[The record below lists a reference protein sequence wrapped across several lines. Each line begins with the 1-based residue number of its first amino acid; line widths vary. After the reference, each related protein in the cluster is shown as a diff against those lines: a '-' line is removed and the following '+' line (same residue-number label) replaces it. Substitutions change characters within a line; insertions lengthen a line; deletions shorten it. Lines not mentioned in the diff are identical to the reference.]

1 MHSRRTFTCSRA
13 FTFCYVAT
21 AALLLGITRTASAE
35 DRSAVE
41 ETKVANPNSL
51 FVYVGT
57 YTHGKGEHSASK
69 GIYTCRL
76 DLTTGKLTVA
86 GVTPSVEP
94 SFLAIDPSRQFLYAV
109 NEIENFGGKKA
120 GGVSAFAID
129 PKSGE
134 LKPLNQQSSEGGGP
148 CHVSV
153 DKLGTHVLVANYGG
167 GSLAVLPIEKD
178 GRLGKATA
186 FVQHQGSSVDPQRQ
200 AGPHAH
206 SISLD
211 VANRFALTADLGLD
225 TLFVYRFDAEKGTL
239 VPNGEPWATLAPG
252 SGPRHFAFGPGER
265 FVYVINEM
273 ASTITAFAYDA
284 GQGTLKSLQTVS
296 TLPTGFSGSNTTA
309 EIEIH
314 PSGRFLYG
322 SNRGHNSIV
331 IFSIDQLTGLLSYV
345 GNHPSGGKTPR
356 SFGIDATGSYLL
368 AANQDSDNVV
378 VMRIDPLTGKLTPTG
393 GSVEIGMP
401 VCVKMIPAS
410 D

>member
-1 MHSRRTFTCSRA
+1 M
-13 FTFCYVAT
+13 AT
-21 AALLLGITRTASAE
+21 TRLVSAA
-35 DRSAVE
+35 DQQPE
-41 ETKVANPNSL
+41 EQPTKVANPHSL
-51 FVYVGT
+51 FVYIGT

-69 GIYTCRL
+69 GIYTCRF
-76 DLTTGKLTVA
+76 DLATGKLTIA

-94 SFLAIDPSRQFLYAV
+94 SFLAIDPSRRFLYAV

-129 PKSGE
+129 LKSGE

-148 CHVSV
+148 CHLSV
-153 DKLGTHVLVANYGG
+153 DRQGKHVLVANYGG
-167 GSLAVLPIEKD
+167 GSLAVLPIEKY

-200 AGPHAH
+200 EGPHAH

-211 VANRFALTADLGLD
+211 AANHFALAADLGLD
-225 TLFVYRFDAEKGTL
+225 KLFVYRFDPEKGTL
-239 VPNGEPWATLAPG
+239 TPNNEPWAKLARG
-252 SGPRHFAFGPGER
+252 SGPRHFVFAGER

-284 GQGTLKSLQTVS
+284 EHGTLKSLQTVS

-331 IFSIDQLTGLLSYV
+331 TFSIDPTSGLLTYV
-345 GNHPSGGKTPR
+345 GHQPCGGKTPR
-356 SFGIDATGSYLL
+356 SFGIDPTGTYLL
-368 AANQDSDNVV
+368 AANQDSDSVV
-378 VMRIDPLTGKLTPTG
+378 VMRIDPQTGKLTPTG
-393 GSVEIGMP
+393 DTVQIGMP
-401 VCVKMIPAS
+401 VCVKMIPAP

>member
-1 MHSRRTFTCSRA
+1 M
-13 FTFCYVAT
+13 V
-21 AALLLGITRTASAE
+21 GK
-35 DRSAVE
+35 
-41 ETKVANPNSL
+41 TKVAIPNSL

-69 GIYTCRL
+69 GIYTCRF
-76 DLTTGKLTVA
+76 DLATGKLTVA

-94 SFLAIDPSRQFLYAV
+94 SFLAIDPSRRFLYAV
-109 NEIENFGGKKA
+109 NEIDNFGGKKA

-148 CHVSV
+148 CHISV
-153 DKLGTHVLVANYGG
+153 EKLGTHVLVANYGG
-167 GSLAVLPIEKD
+167 GSLAVLSIEKD
-178 GRLGKATA
+178 GSLGKATA
-186 FVQHQGSSVDPQRQ
+186 FVQHKGSSVDPQRQ
-200 AGPHAH
+200 EGPHAH

-211 VANRFALTADLGLD
+211 AANRFALAADLGLD
-225 TLFVYRFDAEKGTL
+225 KLFVYRFDSDKGTL
-239 VPNGEPWATLAPG
+239 APINEPWAKLAPG
-252 SGPRHFAFGPGER
+252 SGPRHFAFGLGER

-273 ASTITAFAYDA
+273 ASTITTFAYDA
-284 GQGTLKSLQTVS
+284 GQGTLKPLQTVS
-296 TLPTGFSGSNTTA
+296 TLPTGFSGTNTTA

-314 PSGRFLYG
+314 PSERFLYG

-331 IFSIDQLTGLLSYV
+331 IFSIDPTTGLLTYF
-345 GNHPSGGKTPR
+345 GHQPSGGKTPR
-356 SFGIDATGSYLL
+356 NFGIDPTGTYLL
-368 AANQDSDNVV
+368 AANQDSDSVV